1 MRKKKKKTRQIYV
14 ALLTS
19 FSQEPKCQSTLF
31 LFWHGFK
38 RLRSDG
44 YSFQKLGQRLH
55 GFVPLDFAVVDCTV
69 EALGP
74 DNDWRAGRE
83 RGRSLL
89 TPSQVY
95 FGYCGRHYTT
105 GGLVIPRYRCPVEVA
120 ILPNPDPRRKK
131 QKTLSRP
138 VRYVTLAPLPSFQL
152 GKCEK
157 KVTPFASYILLFLAQ
172 NPRPCPFGKQ
182 CLLYVKFLLTCLVA

>member
-1 MRKKKKKTRQIYV
+1 MRKKKKNKADIRRPADVVFPGTQVPKHLVSFLARFQKV
-14 ALLTS
+14 ALRWVL
-19 FSQEPKCQSTLF
+19 FPKTGPTAARICSP
-31 LFWHGFK
+31 
-38 RLRSDG
+38 RL
-44 YSFQKLGQRLH
+44 
-55 GFVPLDFAVVDCTV
+55 VAVVDCTV

-138 VRYVTLAPLPSFQL
+138 VRYVTLAPQFPAW
-152 GKCEK
+152 KM
-157 KVTPFASYILLFLAQ
+157 
-172 NPRPCPFGKQ
+172 
-182 CLLYVKFLLTCLVA
+182 